1 MGQPGDLNHCLVAP
15 IFPKPYKEC
24 PSDQQPSRLD
34 EMIEERTLFTDL
46 AQALNVMMR
55 FRPKYGWVFRG
66 QVRDAWPLLPRAGRP
81 PHFEGDGDADLRV
94 FYHWKDQVIA
104 YEPNV
109 SPRDDFEWLALAQHH
124 GLPTR
129 LLDFTRN
136 SLVALYFAC
145 ETEFEMDG
153 AVFAY
158 LPLKNV
164 RPESDCL
171 ASFSDAASLC
181 VRPFNRRIIAQQAT
195 FVLCGDPSRPLQSQP
210 MPKIH
215 REKHTDEFPVEATL
229 VIFRVPAPV
238 KLVIQEQLGQVGI
251 SRKSLFPDL
260 DGLSRDYVL
269 EDQRGAAMI
278 DAAKRYELLPTSPA
292 EGNSPPGIQ

>member
-1 MGQPGDLNHCLVAP
+1 
-15 IFPKPYKEC
+15 
-24 PSDQQPSRLD
+24 
-34 EMIEERTLFTDL
+34 MIEERTLFDCP

-66 QVRDAWPLLPRAGRP
+66 QVRDAWPLVPRAGRP
-81 PHFEGDGDADLRV
+81 PHFQGDGDADLRV

-129 LLDFTRN
+129 LLDFTE
-136 SLVALYFAC
+136 SSVALYFAC

-153 AVFAY
+153 AVFGIF
-158 LPLKNV
+158 LLKTSGQSQIASPV
-164 RPESDCL
+164 FLMRL
-171 ASFSDAASLC
+171 AFVSGHLIAALLLSKRLLC
-181 VRPFNRRIIAQQAT
+181 CAGIPRGLFNRSPCPRFIA
-195 FVLCGDPSRPLQSQP
+195 
-210 MPKIH
+210 
-215 REKHTDEFPVEATL
+215 EKHPDEFPVEATL